1 MPHKR
6 AKKSTRELQR
16 LQTGSDLA
24 PGKQALESE
33 AIPKSVARVLDAVHI
48 REQWKSR
55 KRMPEDD
62 LDAIKPGKRRKTEKG
77 DRGELKTA
85 KISGILPGESLQHF
99 NKRVENDMRPLVKN
113 AVQSSLANAR
123 KVRTTEMNAKK
134 KAKAKHAEEAE
145 RSPSPPP
152 IPSKHADRPKEFQ
165 TISSSAPRRLN
176 DIAQAPP
183 EFTKLP
189 RGAVW
194 PDETRNAGKKR
205 DGVLSMA
212 QKAMMEDE
220 RNKAIARYREMKAKR
235 RSDGAD
241 GS

>member
-6 AKKSTRELQR
+6 AKKSTRDQQR
-16 LQTGSDLA
+16 LQIGSDLA

-33 AIPKSVARVLDAVHI
+33 AIPKSVSRVLNAVHV

-62 LDAIKPGKRRKTEKG
+62 PDAIKPGKRRKTEKG
-77 DRGELKTA
+77 DSGEKKAKT
-85 KISGILPGESLQHF
+85 SGILPGESLQHF
-99 NKRVENDMRPLVKN
+99 NKRVEIDMRPLVKN
-113 AVQSSLANAR
+113 AVQSSRANAR

-134 KAKAKHAEEAE
+134 KGKAKRVEKEE

-183 EFTKLP
+183 ELTKLP
-189 RGAVW
+189 RGAGR
-194 PDETRNAGKKR
+194 PDSTRNTGKKR

-235 RSDGAD
+235 RTDAAD
-241 GS
+241 EP